1 MRGDGAMQLFTIGLL
16 LFLGG
21 AIMEGKFSTNST
33 NSTDS
38 SKKAID
44 PTSSENLSIGRW
56 NPLERQ
62 THDYR
67 MRTDSTYKYEV
78 ELNLRRG
85 QDLEDS
91 ILDTLKDLGYERY

>member
-1 MRGDGAMQLFTIGLL
+1 MQLFTIGLL

-56 NPLERQ
+56 SPLERQ
-62 THDYR
+62 TPDYR

-91 ILDTLKDLGYERY
+91 ILDALKDLGYERYWGLF

>member
-1 MRGDGAMQLFTIGLL
+1 MQLFTIGLL
-16 LFLGG
+16 LFLG
-21 AIMEGKFSTNST
+21 ATVLDNKIPTTSKEP
-33 NSTDS
+33 

-91 ILDTLKDLGYERY
+91 ILDALKDLGYERYWGLF